1 MEENNTAINLL
12 KVNDGWRSILRQTR
26 TAELRHDVTVLS
38 QTFERHLDG
47 LDSLLNN
54 LEVDIQKA
62 DQQAAEVR
70 CIHVRNLKRLQE
82 VQNKRLRILQEQW
95 ESGLQ
100 LLTSKFNSERSVGP
114 TGLPTVIGTLLVL
127 DHVEQVGLKC
137 AFACRKQMLADT
149 RQQRALEDVAFT
161 AEQQNKAVMDET
173 DTLYSDVI
181 TTYQG
186 AHLTWVPHP

>member
-1 MEENNTAINLL
+1 MPAHPSSSSPWPLPSRHTQDKLQMEESNTAVNLL
-12 KVNDGWRSILRQTR
+12 KVNDGWRSILRQAR

-47 LDSLLNN
+47 LDCLLHN

-82 VQNKRLRILQEQW
+82 VQNKRLRILQQQW

-100 LLTSKFNSERSVGP
+100 LLTSKFNSERSAGHRAHHP
-114 TGLPTVIGTLLVL
+114 STLSGGLH
-127 DHVEQVGLKC
+127 DHHGLN
-137 AFACRKQMLADT
+137 LHSG
-149 RQQRALEDVAFT
+149 L
-161 AEQQNKAVMDET
+161 NYYHG
-173 DTLYSDVI
+173 LN
-181 TTYQG
+181 
-186 AHLTWVPHP
+186 